1 MFLLLASRTTSSR
14 HESFFKRRRP
24 RTARAPT
31 VHAQS
36 NFPTPQSTHTG
47 RERERE
53 RRKETFI
60 TIYDPPHPNPISR
73 VPPEEVDEEDDD
85 DAGDV
90 HEGVPK
96 PERRDQLPK
105 GLEHG
110 LRDGPGQADDGIQQ
124 RGEVGEPR
132 REDPDQH
139 GDVEDL

>member
-1 MFLLLASRTTSSR
+1 MDGLCSYSWLHEQRVLSTSLFFRGGGHELRALPPSTPNRT
-14 HESFFKRRRP
+14 
-24 RTARAPT
+24 
-31 VHAQS
+31 
-36 NFPTPQSTHTG
+36 FPHPKTHTHT
-47 RERERE
+47 ERE

-60 TIYDPPHPNPISR
+60 TIYDPPNPISR